1 MTLDEYLE
9 LLDWTGRMV
18 RSDKRGAIP
27 STLMPILQR
36 LQVDAEHWV
45 DTIEQF
51 GGTFRRAVGRASSL
65 AELAARG
72 KQWFQGVAACRLA
85 FG

>member
-1 MTLDEYLE
+1 
-9 LLDWTGRMV
+9 MV
-18 RSDKRGAIP
+18 RTDKRGAIP

-36 LQVDAEHWV
+36 LQVDAELWV

-51 GGTFRRAVGRASSL
+51 GRTFRRAVGRASSL
-65 AELAARG
+65 AALAAARG
-72 KQWFQGVAACRLA
+72 KQWFQGVTACRLA